1 MTERIEK
8 VENIVF
14 DGDTIQA
21 VKENEKVWVP
31 LKPICTAMGID
42 WKGQQK
48 LLQRDEVLSS
58 VAVTMTA
65 TGSDGKNYEM
75 LCLPLDY
82 LNGWL
87 FKLTPSL
94 FNSEEVRAKVIRYQ
108 RECFRVLAE
117 HFLGKASAE
126 AAVSAAVMEQAR
138 KCELND
144 RRLILKQLGG
154 IMKIFW
160 VDADCIARLA
170 KQAEEILV
178 AWPDRPASLIPYE
191 AWAEEGSDPE
201 VKLMERAA
209 VVGRNQV
216 IGKKPRTLGC

>member
-42 WKGQQK
+42 WSGQKK
-48 LLQRDEVLSS
+48 LLERDEVLSS
-58 VAVTMTA
+58 VMVMMT
-65 TGSDGKNYEM
+65 TNGSDGKSYEM
-75 LCLPLDY
+75 VCLPLDY

-94 FNSEEVRAKVIRYQ
+94 FTSKEVREKVIRYQ

-126 AAVSAAVMEQAR
+126 AAVSAAVMERAR
-138 KCELND
+138 RYELND
-144 RRLILKQLGG
+144 RRDILKRIGG
-154 IMKIFW
+154 IMSQYGISAAAVK
-160 VDADCIARLA
+160 RLA
-170 KQAEEILV
+170 ERAEYIL
-178 AWPDRPASLIPYE
+178 ASSGGRPASDIPLDF
-191 AWAEEGSDPE
+191 WTEEGDEPE
-201 VKLMERAA
+201 PELLNRHSARMLKE
-209 VVGRNQV
+209 
-216 IGKKPRTLGC
+216 

>member
-31 LKPICTAMGID
+31 LKPICEAMGID
-42 WKGQQK
+42 WDGQRK
-48 LLQRDEVLSS
+48 LLQRDEVL
-58 VAVTMTA
+58 AATTVTMTA
-65 TGSDGKNYEM
+65 VGADGKQREM
-75 LCLPLDY
+75 VCLPLDY

-94 FNSEEVRAKVIRYQ
+94 FASKEVREKVIRYQ

-126 AAVSAAVMEQAR
+126 AAVSAAVMERAR
-138 KCELND
+138 RYELND
-144 RRLILKQLGG
+144 RRDILKRIGG
-154 IMKIFW
+154 IMSQYGISASAVK
-160 VDADCIARLA
+160 RLA
-170 KQAEEILV
+170 ERAEYIL
-178 AWPDRPASLIPYE
+178 ASSGGRPASDIPLDF
-191 AWAEEGSDPE
+191 WTEEGDEPE
-201 VKLMERAA
+201 PELLNRHSARMLKE
-209 VVGRNQV
+209 
-216 IGKKPRTLGC
+216 

>member
-31 LKPICTAMGID
+31 LKPICEAMGID
-42 WKGQQK
+42 WDGQRK
-48 LLQRDEVLSS
+48 LLQRDEVL
-58 VAVTMTA
+58 AATTVTMTA
-65 TGSDGKNYEM
+65 VGADGKQREM
-75 LCLPLDY
+75 VCLPLDY

-94 FNSEEVRAKVIRYQ
+94 FTSKEVREKVIRYQ

-126 AAVSAAVMEQAR
+126 AAVSAAVMERAR
-138 KCELND
+138 RYELND
-144 RRLILKQLGG
+144 RRDILKRIGG
-154 IMKIFW
+154 IMSQYGISTAAVK
-160 VDADCIARLA
+160 RLA
-170 KQAEEILV
+170 ERAEYIL
-178 AWPDRPASLIPYE
+178 ASSGGRPASDIPLDF
-191 AWAEEGSDPE
+191 WTEEGDEPE
-201 VKLMERAA
+201 PELLDRHSARMLKE
-209 VVGRNQV
+209 
-216 IGKKPRTLGC
+216 

>member
-31 LKPICTAMGID
+31 LKPICEAMGID
-42 WKGQQK
+42 WPGQKK
-48 LLQRDEVLSS
+48 LLERDEVLS
-58 VAVTMTA
+58 ATMVMMTTVGA
-65 TGSDGKNYEM
+65 DGKQREM
-75 LCLPLDY
+75 VCLPLDY

-94 FNSEEVRAKVIRYQ
+94 FTSKEVREKVIRYQ

-126 AAVSAAVMEQAR
+126 AAVSAAVMERAR
-138 KCELND
+138 RYELND
-144 RRLILKQLGG
+144 RRYVMRQLGG
-154 IMKIFW
+154 LMKLFALGSDD
-160 VDADCIARLA
+160 VARLA
-170 KQAEEILV
+170 KEAADVV
-178 AWPDRPASLIPYE
+178 AQYPDRPATVIPLE
-191 AWAEEGSDPE
+191 AWADDGSEPVTGMLRRSVTAVTAEG
-201 VKLMERAA
+201 
-209 VVGRNQV
+209 
-216 IGKKPRTLGC
+216 

>member
-42 WKGQQK
+42 WSGQKK
-48 LLQRDEVLSS
+48 LIERDEVLSS
-58 VAVTMTA
+58 VMVMMTT
-65 TGSDGKNYEM
+65 TGSDGKSYEM
-75 LCLPLDY
+75 VCLPLDY

-94 FNSEEVRAKVIRYQ
+94 FTSKEVREKVIRYQ

-126 AAVSAAVMEQAR
+126 AAVSAAVMERAR
-138 KCELND
+138 RYELND
-144 RRLILKQLGG
+144 RRDILKRIGG
-154 IMKIFW
+154 IMSQYGISAAAVK
-160 VDADCIARLA
+160 RLA
-170 KQAEEILV
+170 ERAEYIL
-178 AWPDRPASLIPYE
+178 ASSGGRPASDIPLDF
-191 AWAEEGSDPE
+191 WTEEGDEPE
-201 VKLMERAA
+201 PELLNRHSARMLKE
-209 VVGRNQV
+209 
-216 IGKKPRTLGC
+216 

>member
-1 MTERIEK
+1 MTEKIEK

-65 TGSDGKNYEM
+65 TGSDGKSYEM
-75 LCLPLDY
+75 VCLPLDY

-138 KCELND
+138 RYELGD
-144 RRLILKQLGG
+144 RRYIIRQLGG
-154 IMKIFW
+154 LMKLFG
-160 VDADCIARLA
+160 VDADGIARLA
-170 KQAEEILV
+170 KQAEAVIAEY
-178 AWPDRPASLIPYE
+178 PDRPATVIPLE

-201 VKLMERAA
+201 MKLLERSVNA
-209 VVGRNQV
+209 VRHE
-216 IGKKPRTLGC
+216 